1 MHPDRLPKHADRLP
15 KHADRVPT
23 RPERLP
29 KLPERAPTSP
39 DRVPEDPE
47 RHAFPA
53 FSTASRAPR
62 GYVRRSSRLP
72 TLPDGRLWPAP
83 DMPDTTGAPERT
95 TTIRP
100 VTDVD
105 YALDVFVPAAALEP
119 LVAEALKKQRGQ
131 MNLKGFR
138 PGKVPLSV
146 VRKMVGPQ
154 VAVEIAEQA
163 IGDAFRETVAEPAE
177 LDVIGQPR
185 LAELDFD
192 PTTPGADLR
201 AVVMFGVRPEIALAD
216 LDGVPV
222 TRLVRAF
229 TDEDIESDV
238 QRRRDMAATEED
250 APEGAVLAAEHT
262 AIVDITPV
270 SADGE
275 PSGGTQSGARL
286 VLSNPD
292 LRAEMLAALTGK
304 TAGETVRVELPHL
317 HAEDE
322 DSDHEDHTD
331 RYDVTVTDVKLRI
344 VPELDDAFVREQT
357 QGKAE
362 TVEELRTEVRE
373 ELERSWTQRSQQA
386 LEAKM
391 VDQFVTAH
399 AGIAVPE
406 VLVEGALDAM
416 LDEARQRGR
425 GALPPTFDVEAF
437 REQNRE
443 RAQGQVRWLLVKDA
457 LVREEGIEVGEDALD
472 AEFGR
477 LAGQGGDAE
486 MVRQYLRSQPQML
499 EQMADHLLNRQVFD
513 ALERRFT
520 IVDKT
525 REDLEREK
533 AERGE

>member
-1 MHPDRLPKHADRLP
+1 MSD
-15 KHADRVPT
+15 
-23 RPERLP
+23 
-29 KLPERAPTSP
+29 SP
-39 DRVPEDPE
+39 
-47 RHAFPA
+47 
-53 FSTASRAPR
+53 AS
-62 GYVRRSSRLP
+62 
-72 TLPDGRLWPAP
+72 
-83 DMPDTTGAPERT
+83 ERT

-100 VTDVD
+100 VTAVD
-105 YALDVFVPAAALEP
+105 YALDVFMPAAALEP

-163 IGDAFRETVAEPAE
+163 IGDAFRETVADPAE

-201 AVVMFGVRPEIALAD
+201 AVVTFGIRPHIAIAD

-229 TDEDIESDV
+229 TDDDVEADV
-238 QRRRDMAATEED
+238 QRRRDLAATEED
-250 APEGAVLAAEHT
+250 APEGTALAAEHT

-270 SADGE
+270 DAQGE
-275 PSGGTQSGARL
+275 RTGGTQSGARL
-286 VLSNPD
+286 VLNNPD
-292 LRAEMLAALTGK
+292 LRPEMLAALTGK
-304 TAGETVRVELPHL
+304 TPGETVRVELPHL

-322 DSDHEDHTD
+322 ESDHEADHDDHTD
-331 RYDVTVTDVKLRI
+331 RYDVTVTEVKVRL
-344 VPELDDAFVREQT
+344 VPEMDEAFVREQT

-362 TVEELRTEVRE
+362 TVEELHAEVRA
-373 ELERSWTQRSQQA
+373 ELERSWEQRSRQA

-391 VDQFVTAH
+391 VDQFVAAH
-399 AGIAVPE
+399 AGVPVPE

-416 LDEARQRGR
+416 LDETRQRGR

-443 RAQGQVRWLLVKDA
+443 RAEQQVRWLLVKDA
-457 LVREEGIEVGEDALD
+457 LVREEGIEIGEDALD
-472 AEFGR
+472 AEFTR
-477 LAGQGGDAE
+477 LAGEGGDAE
-486 MVRQYLRSQPQML
+486 MVRQYLRSQPQMMD
-499 EQMADHLLNRQVFD
+499 QMADHLLNQQVF
-513 ALERRFT
+513 ASLERRFT
-520 IVDKT
+520 VVDKT

-533 AERGE
+533 AERGES